1 MACDLLKG
9 KVALVTGAARGIGR
23 GIAQALAEWGAQVAI
38 HYRSSEQEAHKTLEL
53 LGEGNHFLLQGDVT
67 DPNYCQR
74 LIEEVVQR
82 AGKLDILVNNVGIYE
97 ALPFSEPDY
106 ALWQQKWRHMFETN
120 FFSAVNVTYHA
131 VRVMRRQGG
140 GKIIFIASRAG
151 LRGEKEHSHYAA
163 SKAALVVLARS
174 MAVEL
179 AKENI
184 QVYAVAPGWVGTELA
199 QETLRRRGAE
209 IVAQIPV
216 GRVADP
222 LDVGKAVRFL
232 ASPDADY
239 LTGITVDV
247 NGASYI
253 R

>member
-1 MACDLLKG
+1 MGCDLLQG
-9 KVALVTGAARGIGR
+9 KVALITGAARGIGR
-23 GIAQALAEWGAQVAI
+23 GIAQALAEWGARVVV
-38 HYRSSEQEAHKTLEL
+38 HYRSSEREAHKTLSL
-53 LGEGNHFLLQGDVT
+53 LPGEGHFLLQGDVT
-67 DPNYCQR
+67 DPAYCQQ
-74 LIEEVVQR
+74 LIEDTVQR
-82 AGKLDILVNNVGIYE
+82 AGRLDILVNNVGMYE

-106 ALWQQKWRHMFETN
+106 ERWQQRWRHLFDTN

-131 VRVMRRQGG
+131 VRVMRQQGS

-163 SKAALVVLARS
+163 SKAALIVLARS

-199 QETLRRRGAE
+199 QETLQRRGAE